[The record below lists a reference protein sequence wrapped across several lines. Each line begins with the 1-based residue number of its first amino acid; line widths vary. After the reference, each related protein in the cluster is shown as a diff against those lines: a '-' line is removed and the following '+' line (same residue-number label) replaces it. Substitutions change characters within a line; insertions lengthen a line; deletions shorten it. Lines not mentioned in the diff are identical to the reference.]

1 MSVQPA
7 VAQPAV
13 AEQTVTEPRHPA
25 LREHNKQRR
34 AKFENRVADGI
45 TQFAGSIW
53 VSQADS
59 RVRSRENIR
68 AARSALGIGSVV
80 TSRSPTRARR
90 EVTSQRWCSRKL
102 LRPVGHFED
111 TPVQRV

>member
-80 TSRSPTRARR
+80 TSRSILPADSVAGQ
-90 EVTSQRWCSRKL
+90 EVIGLAVLAGVACHL
-102 LRPVGHFED
+102 
-111 TPVQRV
+111 